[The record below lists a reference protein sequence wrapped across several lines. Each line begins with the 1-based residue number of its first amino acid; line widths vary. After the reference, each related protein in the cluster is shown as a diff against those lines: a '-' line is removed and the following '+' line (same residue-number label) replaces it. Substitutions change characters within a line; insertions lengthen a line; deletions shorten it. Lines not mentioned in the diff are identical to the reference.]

1 MAMELDAAGHGIT
14 GDIASDTRATLVA
27 EANGAAPGKTPAT
40 ITVELDAG
48 NTTVHLPAGTDTS
61 HPVQVGNDLEFIQP
75 DGSIIL
81 IPGGAVAGLV
91 IFVGDIEIPA
101 DAVAALFSAN
111 NIQPAEGP
119 QGPPEGAHGN
129 FTHEPGSIGNAF
141 GLTDL
146 LGPNELAFG
155 TNPLPELF
163 GAVNAAP
170 RFVDGSGADISTF
183 AMDNV
188 TEEALTLPPGNPDNL
203 GNPDTSFLRQTNGT
217 FFVTDPNPDPLTFAI
232 DPPAGRVPIRQAL
245 ETAAK
250 SR

>member
-1 MAMELDAAGHGIT
+1 MAMELDAAGHDIT

-119 QGPPEGAHGN
+119 QGPPEG
-129 FTHEPGSIGNAF
+129 T
-141 GLTDL
+141 
-146 LGPNELAFG
+146 
-155 TNPLPELF
+155 
-163 GAVNAAP
+163 
-170 RFVDGSGADISTF
+170 
-183 AMDNV
+183 
-188 TEEALTLPPGNPDNL
+188 
-203 GNPDTSFLRQTNGT
+203 
-217 FFVTDPNPDPLTFAI
+217 
-232 DPPAGRVPIRQAL
+232 AL
-245 ETAAK
+245 ETVLLLAARAATAGGDLHRVHGDRAIGDFAGEGGHLADRIGDLVLVGDLQDGAVTLDQNGGRAALDAAHGALAGLGAGMRHGLGGGALGIHNVAPHRGG
-250 SR
+250 SRETEGEKPERGAALLSAPA